1 MMKNDSST
9 EIPRLPV
16 LSEMP
21 TIHELNFLCFL
32 ENLLLRHNLDLRVNT
47 IDVFFCGVKSSFVS
61 NPESIAFA

>member
-1 MMKNDSST
+1 MKNNSSA

-21 TIHELNFLCFL
+21 TIRELNFLWFL

-47 IDVFFCGVKSSFVS
+47 IDVFFCGVKSSFVL
-61 NPESIAFA
+61 NPESVAFA